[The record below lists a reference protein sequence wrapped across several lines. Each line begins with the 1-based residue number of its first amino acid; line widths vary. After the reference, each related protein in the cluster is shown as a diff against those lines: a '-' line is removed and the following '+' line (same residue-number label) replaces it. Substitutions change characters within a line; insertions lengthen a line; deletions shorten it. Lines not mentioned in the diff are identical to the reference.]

1 VTLWRVSNHATLD
14 GAGGLRAPGRWHMRG
29 TPIVYCAGSAA
40 AALLETLV
48 HAEIDA
54 EDIPVA
60 FRYLEIEVA
69 DSGAIETIPADPG
82 TAWRSRL
89 DRTRRIGDEWLRSG
103 RTAILS
109 VPSVIAPETR
119 NFLINPAHAESAAI
133 RIAKV
138 HRYVV
143 DRRLL
148 R

>member
-1 VTLWRVSNHATLD
+1 MA
-14 GAGGLRAPGRWHMRG
+14 RADCEHRGRWHKRG
-29 TPIVYCAGSAA
+29 KPIVYCAGSAA

-60 FRYLEIEVA
+60 FRYLEIEVD
-69 DSGAIETIPADPG
+69 DSVMVETIQQADLG
-82 TAWRSRL
+82 SAWRSRL
-89 DRTRRIGDEWLRSG
+89 DRTRRTGDEWLRSG
-103 RTAILS
+103 RAALLR
-109 VPSVIAPETR
+109 VPSAIAPETW

-138 HRYVV
+138 HRHVV